1 MAPSGACEFTGGPRR
16 KRVRVVLAS
25 TGWTY
30 TVHVTRRDPQLLLP
44 LAMLLPL
51 VVAMALVGVRGE
63 LAAEVVALVLA
74 LTVVAGG
81 VMAGRAGGV
90 AAALVAAVSFDFF
103 FTEPYASLKI
113 ANGADVAT
121 TFLLLAVGLVVGAA
135 VHRRSRRESAFG
147 SEPSAL
153 LRVLHIAADGCAED
167 VVLSIRAELLTL
179 LQLQDCWFTTEPTS
193 LTILDE
199 AGRLRISD
207 TVHQAGDVRLPAEGV
222 AVPVMW
228 GDQCFGNIVAIPL
241 PDRVTSAGSRR
252 VAVAMAQALGLALAA
267 EPATT

>member
-1 MAPSGACEFTGGPRR
+1 MAPSGAREFRGGPRR
-16 KRVRVVLAS
+16 KRVRAVLAS
-25 TGWTY
+25 IGWTY
-30 TVHVTRRDPQLLLP
+30 TGRVTRRDPQLLLP

-121 TFLLLAVGLVVGAA
+121 TF
-135 VHRRSRRESAFG
+135 
-147 SEPSAL
+147 
-153 LRVLHIAADGCAED
+153 
-167 VVLSIRAELLTL
+167 
-179 LQLQDCWFTTEPTS
+179 
-193 LTILDE
+193 
-199 AGRLRISD
+199 
-207 TVHQAGDVRLPAEGV
+207 
-222 AVPVMW
+222 
-228 GDQCFGNIVAIPL
+228 
-241 PDRVTSAGSRR
+241 
-252 VAVAMAQALGLALAA
+252 
-267 EPATT
+267 

>member
-1 MAPSGACEFTGGPRR
+1 MAPSGAREFTGGPRR

-25 TGWTY
+25 IGWTY

-121 TFLLLAVGLVVGAA
+121 TFLLVAVGLVVGAA

-147 SEPSAL
+147 SEPSATAAPRLSTGRRLGQPDQGL
-153 LRVLHIAADGCAED
+153 L
-167 VVLSIRAELLTL
+167 
-179 LQLQDCWFTTEPTS
+179 
-193 LTILDE
+193 
-199 AGRLRISD
+199 
-207 TVHQAGDVRLPAEGV
+207 VH
-222 AVPVMW
+222 
-228 GDQCFGNIVAIPL
+228 
-241 PDRVTSAGSRR
+241 
-252 VAVAMAQALGLALAA
+252 
-267 EPATT
+267 